1 MCSNYWL
8 KSMLTAAVLLC
19 STAVSSPAQWV
30 NYRDPL
36 TPRTEDGKP
45 NLSAPAPKTPD
56 GKPDLSGIW
65 QADDLTHFFDLN
77 ADHQQAEVPFQPWTK
92 ALSGQR
98 QESQHKD
105 DPLSRCMP
113 AGVPRI
119 NTIAP
124 LRSSK
129 LHALLSFFTR
139 RPGIPPS
146 GKYSLTGGRFRW
158 IHSPAGW

>member
-30 NYRDPL
+30 NHRDPL
-36 TPRTEDGKP
+36 TPRKGDGKP
-45 NLSAPAPKTPD
+45 DLSAPAPKTPD

-77 ADHQQAEVPFQPWTK
+77 ADHQQPEVPFQPWAK
-92 ALSGQR
+92 ALSEQR
-98 QESQHKD
+98 RENLHKD

-113 AGVPRI
+113 PGVPRI

-124 LRSSK
+124 FKIIQTPRVFV
-129 LHALLSFFTR
+129 ALYETTANSNSR
-139 RPGIPPS
+139 RLFSNHLAPPPIPYP
-146 GKYSLTGGRFRW
+146 
-158 IHSPAGW
+158 